1 MRCFPVRRQ
10 IGLIRAMNGKG
21 SGDVSSRSPA
31 EAYDFSSATLLRV
44 LFTAVSE
51 SKPPHRTN

>member
-51 SKPPHRTN
+51 STHRTN